1 MTAKSLLEYNLGMT
15 DMVVNAYLGDLTDA
29 DMLLRAVPG
38 MNHIAWQL
46 GHLILSENRFLT
58 MVKPGS
64 APPLP
69 EGFDAQYSKETAT
82 VDDATKFHTKAQLMD
97 LYNQHR
103 EATKKLIAES
113 TDADLER
120 TGPEFPEYA
129 PSAGAALTL
138 CANHPMMHAG
148 QWVAVRRTLGKPVTI

>member
-1 MTAKSLLEYNLGMT
+1 MNAKALLDYNLGMT

-29 DMLLRAVPG
+29 DMLVRPVPG

-46 GHLILSENRFLT
+46 GHLIVSENRLLS

-64 APPLP
+64 APTLP
-69 EGFDAQYSKETAT
+69 EGFDGQYSKQTANIG
-82 VDDATKFHTKAQLMD
+82 DATKFHTKTQLLD

-103 EATKKLIAES
+103 EATKKVIAES
-113 TDADLER
+113 TDTDLER
-120 TGPEFPEYA
+120 AGPQFPDYA
-129 PSAGAALTL
+129 PSAGAVLAL

-148 QWVAVRRTLGKPVTI
+148 QWVAVRRMLGKPVTI